1 MFPWLMVG
9 LSVCL
14 FVNKTN
20 KKIVDE
26 CSQFFFWGGGMIGLW
41 ISINQLKFLGDL
53 LSDLDLGM
61 LFFFIC
67 LQ

>member
-1 MFPWLMVG
+1 VFPWLMVG

-26 CSQFFFWGGGMIGLW
+26 CSQFFWGG
-41 ISINQLKFLGDL
+41 NDRP
-53 LSDLDLGM
+53 LDKHQSVKVSG
-61 LFFFIC
+61 
-67 LQ
+67 